1 LVSHHPARQQQPAK
15 PGRHEETAMEPI
27 EQLSHILP
35 KVSDL
40 VDRISPG
47 QLDDATPCDEFQV
60 RDVLD
65 HMITLGGGFA
75 YL

>member
-1 LVSHHPARQQQPAK
+1 
-15 PGRHEETAMEPI
+15 MEPI